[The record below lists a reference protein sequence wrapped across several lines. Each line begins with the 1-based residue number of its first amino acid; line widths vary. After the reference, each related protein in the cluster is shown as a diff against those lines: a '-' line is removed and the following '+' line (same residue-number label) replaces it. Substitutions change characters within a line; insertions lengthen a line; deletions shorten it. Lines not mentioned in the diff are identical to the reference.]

1 MTELPE
7 RDDFGDYGQ
16 WPGRAV
22 LDPSGR
28 RLGEIREIYLDDA
41 TDRPE
46 WVLVDLGDD
55 GPRFVPLADAT
66 VAEDAIK
73 VAQDPDRIGTAPTLE
88 PSQELTQDEERRL
101 YSHYGLRY
109 SEDESDSLLPD
120 PDQPPATEDAA
131 TTERAG
137 ADATTADDGATTEG
151 AGPEGAAAAAAAG
164 GTAAAALPPT
174 PPSDGEDR
182 PRPEAGTPADEGDAA
197 PQPAASAPAA
207 GRPKLRRYVGA
218 GRELPPAGDTSEPKD
233 TGPMVPPRPEPV
245 APPRAEPEP
254 EPEAGGPLALV
265 RRNPVPVGAG
275 VAAAIAAIVFILLR
289 RR

>member
-28 RLGEIREIYLDDA
+28 RLGEVREIYLDDA

-101 YSHYGLRY
+101 YTHYGLRY

-120 PDQPPATEDAA
+120 PDQPPPTGS
-131 TTERAG
+131 G
-137 ADATTADDGATTEG
+137 ADATTGAETTER
-151 AGPEGAAAAAAAG
+151 AAAEPGRGDASPETSGDAE
-164 GTAAAALPPT
+164 P
-174 PPSDGEDR
+174 DR
-182 PRPEAGTPADEGDAA
+182 GDASPDTSEDAA
-197 PQPAASAPAA
+197 PLPAATAPAA
-207 GRPKLRRYVGA
+207 GRPRLRRYVA
-218 GRELPPAGDTSEPKD
+218 GGPELPSPGDTAEPED

-245 APPRAEPEP
+245 TPPRAEPEP
-254 EPEAGGPLALV
+254 EPGGALALV
-265 RRNPVPVGAG
+265 RRKPVPVAAG
-275 VAAAIAAIVFILLR
+275 VAAALAAVVFILLR